1 MKNALT
7 ALLLTL
13 CLNHYALAQTKDA
26 PAQPSGKSNKTQSA
40 ATTQSPDLIEA
51 NRLSA
56 QVAKLYNQGKYD
68 EALPLAKRALELGEK
83 AAEPDQLSIVGHLR
97 NLAEIYIAQKKY
109 EAAMPV
115 YRRALAIYE
124 KKYGKDDL
132 KLSPILERLPLLY
145 FAAGD
150 NLKTES
156 AYQRI
161 VSIKENALG
170 ADNPGVALSL
180 GNLAEFYQIRGE
192 YKKAEPLYRRVA
204 AIEEKNAAAMNPQA
218 ARALGRYACLLR
230 KLKRPDEADSIQ
242 SRAVDGKIIGAKLDD
257 SAFDNSNNDKNAVVG
272 GIINGKAISKPT
284 PAYPAEA
291 KANRVTGIVKVQIVV
306 DEKGRVIDAC
316 AIEGPTL
323 LLQNSENAAYRTVF
337 SPTTLSGQPVKVSGT
352 ITFNYTLN

>member
-7 ALLLTL
+7 ALFLIL
-13 CLNHYALAQTKDA
+13 CLNHYATAQTKDA
-26 PAQPSGKSNKTQSA
+26 PAQPSSKSNTTQSK

-68 EALPLAKRALELGEK
+68 EALPLAKHALELGEK
-83 AAEPDQLSIVGHLR
+83 ASEPDQLSIVGHLR

-109 EAAMPV
+109 EAATPV
-115 YRRALAIYE
+115 YRRALGIYE

-132 KLSPILERLPLLY
+132 KLSPVLERLPLLY

-150 NLKTES
+150 YLKTES

-170 ADNPGVALSL
+170 ADNPGVAPSL

-204 AIEEKNAAAMNPQA
+204 AIEEKNAGAMNPQA
-218 ARALGRYACLLR
+218 ARTLGRYACLLR
-230 KLKRPDEADSIQ
+230 KLKRPDEANNIQ
-242 SRAVDGKIIGAKLDD
+242 SHAIGGSIVGTKLDD
-257 SAFDNSNNDKNAVVG
+257 SASGNSNDNKEVAG

-291 KANRVTGIVKVQIVV
+291 KANRVSGKVTVQILV

-323 LLQNSENAAYRTVF
+323 LLQNSENAAYRTIF
-337 SPTTLSGQPVKVSGT
+337 SPTLLSGQPVKVSGT
-352 ITFNYTLN
+352 VTFNYTLQ

>member
-1 MKNALT
+1 MKNTLT

-13 CLNHYALAQTKDA
+13 CLNYYALAQTKDA
-26 PAQPSGKSNKTQSA
+26 PAQPSGKSNSMQTA
-40 ATTQSPDLIEA
+40 ATTQSPETVEA

-56 QVAKLYNQGKYD
+56 QVAKLYNQDKYD
-68 EALPLAKRALELGEK
+68 EALPLAKRALELGER
-83 AAEPDQLSIVGHLR
+83 AADQDQLAIVGHLR

-109 EAAMPV
+109 ASAEPV
-115 YRRALAIYE
+115 YRRALSIYE

-132 KLSPILERLPLLY
+132 KLCPTLNRLAILH

-150 NLKTES
+150 YLKTES
-156 AYQRI
+156 AYERI
-161 VSIKENALG
+161 VSIKEKALG

-180 GNLAEFYQIRGE
+180 GSFAEFYQIRGE

-204 AIEEKNAAAMNPQA
+204 AIEEKNAGAMNPQA
-218 ARALGRYACLLR
+218 ARTLGRYACLLR
-230 KLKRPDEADSIQ
+230 KLKRPDEANNIQ
-242 SRAVDGKIIGAKLDD
+242 SHAIGGSIVGAKLDD
-257 SAFDNSNNDKNAVVG
+257 SASGNSNDNKEVAG

-291 KANRVTGIVKVQIVV
+291 KANRVSGKVTVQILV

-323 LLQNSENAAYRTVF
+323 LLQDSENAAYQTIF
-337 SPTTLSGQPVKVSGT
+337 SPTLLSGQPVKVSGT
-352 ITFNYTLN
+352 ITFNYTLR